1 MTPPS
6 LPHTA
11 LFIYSECF
19 AQSEDGRRFHVF
31 ARLED
36 SDRWVI
42 FYTRDMPELPITV
55 WHQHELASSL
65 AKQIEATFAAL
76 KIPLNPGV
84 RSWDN
89 QEHHRS
95 LELQVQGASFCL
107 GWDTSDS
114 ELVDALAPLL
124 TLLLPLVNEMK
135 NLLQANEPKPFSDAD
150 L

>member
-6 LPHTA
+6 TPHTA

-42 FYTRDMPELPITV
+42 FYTHDMPDQPITI
-55 WHQHELASSL
+55 WHELEL
-65 AKQIEATFAAL
+65 AEPLATQIEATFEAL

-84 RSWDN
+84 RASNDLGY
-89 QEHHRS
+89 HRS
-95 LELQVQGASFCL
+95 LELQVQGASLYL
-107 GWDTSDS
+107 GWDADDS
-114 ELVDALAPLL
+114 ELTDALAPL
-124 TLLLPLVNEMK
+124 TSLLLPLVNEMK
-135 NLLQANEPKPFSDAD
+135 TALEANDSP
-150 L
+150 

>member
-6 LPHTA
+6 TPHTA

-42 FYTRDMPELPITV
+42 FYTHDMPDQPITI
-55 WHQHELASSL
+55 WHELEL
-65 AKQIEATFAAL
+65 AEPLATQIEATFEAL

-84 RSWDN
+84 RASNDLGY
-89 QEHHRS
+89 HRS
-95 LELQVQGASFCL
+95 LELQVQGASLYL
-107 GWDTSDS
+107 GWDADDS
-114 ELVDALAPLL
+114 ELTDALAPL
-124 TLLLPLVNEMK
+124 TSLLLPLVNEMK
-135 NLLQANEPKPFSDAD
+135 TVLEANDSP
-150 L
+150 